1 MGRLLLILVLC
12 AGVALGQQGAGSLK
26 GQVSDEFGGV
36 IVGATVV
43 AVNANGVAKTVNTN
57 GDGNFVL
64 NGLAPG
70 KYTIKVTA
78 TGFANYEN
86 ADVEAIAGRSQQ
98 LNVTLKVTIE
108 QQKVTVPADS
118 AGVNTEPENNVGAI
132 VLKGS
137 DLESLPDDPDD
148 LAAAL
153 QALAGPGAGP
163 NGGQIYIDGFSGGRL
178 PPLASIREIRIN
190 SNPYSAE
197 YDRPGFGR
205 IEILTRPGTDRF
217 RGQASFSF
225 NNQSLNSRNPFASTR
240 PPYLSRQYGGNL
252 SGPISKKKA
261 SFFLDFE
268 KRDINDDALINA
280 TILDPS
286 LNIVSLS
293 QSVPTPNRRTSF
305 SPRIDYQINANNTLV
320 VRYEYE
326 HSRSI
331 TGLNGGFSLPSRK
344 YEATSTQQTFRLTET
359 AVLNKTTV
367 NETRFQFNHQTSG
380 DTADNSIPTI
390 GVQEAF
396 TGGGSQIGKTT
407 NQQNRFELTN
417 NTSLSMGLHT
427 VRFGARARDVHITS
441 FSPQNFGGTW
451 TFAGSRQTGNATGLT
466 SIQVYQ
472 TTLKGLQAG
481 TSPAAIRAAG
491 GGATQFM
498 IVAGNPKTTVSQM
511 DLGAFAQDDWRV
523 RPNLMLSFG
532 LRYENQDNISSNL
545 NFAPRFG
552 FAWQPGPSTRQ
563 QPSKMTVRGG
573 FGVFYDRIS
582 ENLTLTANR
591 LNGTNQ
597 QQFIV
602 TDPTILNSFPN
613 VPSIDT
619 LTAFKTPVNIYQLA
633 QDIQAPYTMQSAI
646 SVERSLPHNFTTS
659 VTFSH
664 ARTLHLLRAR
674 AINAPLPGT
683 FVPAVPGSG
692 VRPLGTNNNY
702 FEYDST
708 GHFDQNQLII
718 TFGGR
723 LTRNANIN
731 ANYTFGKTKSDS
743 DGSGT
748 FAANPYDFS
757 AEYGRTSNDIRHRF
771 TLVGSFRAR
780 WGISLN
786 PFLIIAS
793 GAPFNITIGRDL
805 NGDTLF
811 TERPAL
817 ATDLTKPGVIV
828 TKFGAFDPNPTVGSL
843 IIPRN
848 FGSGPGSLT
857 ANLRVSKTWGFGSER
872 RAASTQT
879 PGQGNRGGEGGAGG
893 GSRGGLGG
901 IGGGPGGGGG
911 ARGGGGGGGGGRGG
925 GGGGGFG
932 GGGAGGD
939 AAKRYNLTL
948 SVNFQNILNHA
959 NLGRPIGNLSS
970 SLFGLSNSSGGG
982 FGGFGGGGRGGGG
995 SAPYNRLIDAQIRFS
1010 F

>member
-1 MGRLLLILVLC
+1 MGRLLLILALC
-12 AGVALGQQGAGSLK
+12 AGVALGQQGSGSMK
-26 GQVSDEFGGV
+26 GQISDEFGGV

-43 AVNANGVAKTVNTN
+43 AVNAAGVAKTVTTN
-57 GDGNFVL
+57 GDGNFVV
-64 NGLAPG
+64 NGLAAG
-70 KYTIKVTA
+70 KYTLKITSP
-78 TGFANYEN
+78 GFAPYEN
-86 ADVEAIAGRSQQ
+86 AVVEVIAGRSQQ
-98 LNVTLKVTIE
+98 LDVTLKVTID
-108 QQKVTVPADS
+108 QQKVTVAADGT
-118 AGVNTEPENNVGAI
+118 GVNTDPENNVGAL
-132 VLKGS
+132 VLKGT
-137 DLESLPDDPDD
+137 DLDALPDDPDD

-163 NGGQIYIDGFSGGRL
+163 NGGQIYIDGFSGGRM

-205 IEILTRPGTDRF
+205 IEILTRPGSDRF

-240 PPYLSRQYGGNL
+240 PPYMSRQYGGNL
-252 SGPISKKKA
+252 SGPISKKKS

-280 TILDPS
+280 TILDSS

-305 SPRIDYQINANNTLV
+305 SPRIDYQLNASNTLV

-326 HSRSI
+326 HSRNI
-331 TGLNGGFSLPSRK
+331 TGLSGGFSLPSRK

-390 GVQEAF
+390 SVQEAF

-427 VRFGARARDVHITS
+427 IRFGARVRDVHITN

-481 TSPAAIRAAG
+481 TSPAVIRTAG

-498 IVAGNPKTTVSQM
+498 IVAGKPETSVSQI

-545 NFAPRFG
+545 NLAPRFG
-552 FAWQPGPSTRQ
+552 FAWQPGTVTRQ
-563 QPSKMTVRGG
+563 HPSKTTIRGG

-591 LNGTNQ
+591 LNGTSQ

-602 TDPTILNSFPN
+602 TDPALLNSFPSI
-613 VPSIDT
+613 PSIDT
-619 LTAFKTPVNIYQLA
+619 LTQFKTPVQIYQLA
-633 QDIQAPYTMQSAI
+633 RDIQAPYTMQSAI
-646 SVERSLPHNFTTS
+646 SFERALPHNFTTS

-683 FVPAVPGSG
+683 FNPALPGSG
-692 VRPLGTNNNY
+692 VRPLGVNNY

-708 GHFDQNQLII
+708 GHFDQNQLIV
-718 TFGGR
+718 TMGSR
-723 LTRNANIN
+723 LSRNVNFN
-731 ANYTFGKTKSDS
+731 VNYTYNRTHSDS

-757 AEYGRTSNDIRHRF
+757 GEYGRASSDIRHRF
-771 TLVGSFRAR
+771 TLVGSYRAP

-805 NGDTLF
+805 NGDNLF
-811 TERPAL
+811 TERPAFAL
-817 ATDLTKPGVIV
+817 DPTKPGVIV
-828 TKFGAFDPNPTVGSL
+828 TKFGTFDPNPTVGSL

-857 ANLRVSKTWGFGSER
+857 ANMRVSKTWGFGSER

-879 PGQGNRGGEGGAGG
+879 PGQGNRGGEGGGG
-893 GSRGGLGG
+893 GAPRGGFGG
-901 IGGGPGGGGG
+901 AGGGGG
-911 ARGGGGGGGGGRGG
+911 ARGGGGGGGGGGRGG
-925 GGGGGFG
+925 GGGGG

-948 SVNFQNILNHA
+948 SINFQNILNHA

-982 FGGFGGGGRGGGG
+982 FGGFGGGGRGGGA